1 MMSFIAAVKIC
12 FVKYV
17 DFNGCA
23 SRPEFWWWF
32 VFTLIA
38 TAAFRV
44 VSYNLAA
51 VFSLATFLPSLAV
64 AARRLHD
71 TDRSGWWQ
79 LLYFFPVIGWVLLII
94 FCAEPTQS
102 NRYAGEL

>member
-1 MMSFIAAVKIC
+1 MTFIDAVKIC
-12 FVKYV
+12 FAKYA

-32 VFTLIA
+32 VFTLVA
-38 TAAFRV
+38 TTLLRLVNLNVAAI
-44 VSYNLAA
+44 
-51 VFSLATFLPSLAV
+51 FSLATFLPSLAV

-79 LLYFFPVIGWVLLII
+79 LLYFFPVIGWMVLI
-94 FCAEPTQS
+94 FFCVEPTQP
-102 NRYAGEL
+102 NRYASEI

>member
-1 MMSFIAAVKIC
+1 LTFIDAVKIC
-12 FVKYV
+12 FAKYV

-23 SRPEFWWWF
+23 GRPEFWWWF
-32 VFTLIA
+32 VFTLVAGTLLRLVNLNVA
-38 TAAFRV
+38 T
-44 VSYNLAA
+44 

-79 LLYFFPVIGWVLLII
+79 LLYFFPVIGWILLII
-94 FCAEPTQS
+94 FCAEPTQP
-102 NRYAGEL
+102 NRYAYEV